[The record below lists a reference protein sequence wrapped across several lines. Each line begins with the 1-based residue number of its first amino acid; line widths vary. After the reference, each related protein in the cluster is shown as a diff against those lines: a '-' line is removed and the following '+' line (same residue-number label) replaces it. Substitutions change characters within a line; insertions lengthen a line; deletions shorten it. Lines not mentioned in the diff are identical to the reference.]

1 MLNISRNFPIKD
13 YKERKIQMD
22 KRKGKTQYDE
32 YFSDGIVEL
41 GRIGNVVTLKNNMS
55 EEQAD
60 MHREKLTDD
69 YDEKKM
75 EIDNLI
81 AEIRKN
87 ISLCNPLRLLQFAAD
102 KGMSTIINVVSE
114 YEIGDEIN
122 ILRSVEFIQSILVSQ
137 ESQYACSEDE
147 DQTEL
152 MEKIIR
158 QIDELYT
165 KIQAFILIGE
175 LKNFRKMICC
185 QKRISIILLNG
196 S

>member
-1 MLNISRNFPIKD
+1 
-13 YKERKIQMD
+13 MD

-41 GRIGNVVTLKNNMS
+41 GRIGNVVTLKNNIS

-114 YEIGDEIN
+114 FEIGDEIN

>member
-1 MLNISRNFPIKD
+1 
-13 YKERKIQMD
+13 
-22 KRKGKTQYDE
+22 
-32 YFSDGIVEL
+32 
-41 GRIGNVVTLKNNMS
+41 
-55 EEQAD
+55 
-60 MHREKLTDD
+60 
-69 YDEKKM
+69 
-75 EIDNLI
+75 
-81 AEIRKN
+81 
-87 ISLCNPLRLLQFAAD
+87 
-102 KGMSTIINVVSE
+102 MSTIINVVSE